1 MKKLFLSLLLLTSF
15 NLHLFCQDIL
25 FLKSGDELK
34 VKVTEVLPDVVKYK
48 KWDNQDG
55 PAYSEAKANIF
66 MIKYKNGTKDVF
78 ATKEEKNN
86 TVLNPIDKFLGDW
99 RCNIGS
105 GGIINKGDELKI
117 SMEGGNLT
125 IALAIGAKSVQNTG
139 IFEKEKI
146 KVTFPIIGETEIT
159 YSEVREG
166 KPSLYIFGTE
176 MDKSLKS
183 SSISVFTGLLSLD
196 TTQALISV
204 IFKSINDEIV
214 SHEELLVNKIIDLLK
229 SNKRIKGISSK
240 SNEIANIPLR
250 YQLEYQLT
258 TFYKSEASV
267 LNPGTS
273 AYYADLRL
281 ELFLFKLDN
290 SGQRIRGIPAEN
302 KLISS
307 VKSALLPGY
316 VSKQGAFNALLS
328 KIDKPFNEQFYSV
341 LPESNLKIEISNS
354 ETNPNSK
361 INSIISGSWYGNFSQ
376 KGKTYSMQLT
386 CNIENNEFK
395 VSYPTLGCLGVWRIE
410 KSSDET
416 IDFREGITVGQNSC
430 GKGVLIKVNFVTDT
444 ELSLVFYNP
453 YSKRAIAHGTLK
465 KE

>member
-1 MKKLFLSLLLLTSF
+1 MKKLFLSLLLLTIF
-15 NLHLFCQDIL
+15 DLHLFCQDIL
-25 FLKSGDELK
+25 VLKSGDELK

-55 PAYSEAKANIF
+55 PSYSEAKANIF

-86 TVLNPIDKFLGDW
+86 TVLNTVDKFLGDW
-99 RCNIGS
+99 RCNSGS
-105 GGIINKGDELKI
+105 GGLVNEGDELKI
-117 SMEGGNLT
+117 GIEGGNLT
-125 IALAIGAKSVQNTG
+125 IALAIGTKSVQNTG
-139 IFEKEKI
+139 VFEKEKI

-159 YSEVREG
+159 YSEVSG
-166 KPSLYIFGTE
+166 KPSVYVFGTQ

-183 SSISVFTGLLSLD
+183 SSTSAFTGLLSLD

-214 SHEELLVNKIIDLLK
+214 SHEALLVNKIIDLLK
-229 SNKRIKGISSK
+229 SNKRIKGIGSK
-240 SNEIANIPLR
+240 SIDIANIPLR

-258 TFYKSEASV
+258 TFYKSEASI

-281 ELFLFKLDN
+281 ELFLFKLDK

-302 KLISS
+302 KVINS

-316 VSKQGAFNALLS
+316 VSKQGAFDALLS

-341 LPESNLKIEISNS
+341 LPETNLKIETSNS
-354 ETNPNSK
+354 EATPISK
-361 INSIISGSWYGNFSQ
+361 INSIISGSWYGNFSYR
-376 KGKTYSMQLT
+376 GKTNSMQLT
-386 CNIENNEFK
+386 CNIKTNEFN
-395 VSYPTLGCLGVWRIE
+395 VNYPSLGCLGAWKIE

-416 IDFREGITVGQNSC
+416 IDFRESITVGQNSC
-430 GKGVLIKVNFVTDT
+430 GAGVLIKASFVNDT
-444 ELSLVFYNP
+444 QLSLDFYNP
-453 YSKRAIAHGTLK
+453 NSKRVLAHGTLT